1 MRRKTICILAAL
13 GAVLG
18 GGILLGSTVSA
29 SAAELET
36 PDVPVA
42 TAVTSMTGEPDWQNE
57 YGVRRYFDE
66 SGNAVTGEQEI
77 DGVYYLFDY
86 TGVQK
91 TGWRTVNG
99 VRRYYDPETGEMVSG
114 WLTYCDN
121 RYYADEETGKQTGE
135 FQKDGKR
142 YLLDDTYGQQQL
154 GLCTFAD
161 KTTSYYDEDG
171 EVLSGW
177 VTADSGKVYYF
188 DSNYAMQTGWQNIG
202 GEKYYFASDGVMR
215 TGFQD
220 ISGARYYFDADGAMH
235 YGFLNL
241 NGDTYYLNDQGKMV
255 KSWQKLNGQNYYFN
269 ASGVMQ
275 TEWQMIGGKLYYF
288 GYDGAMQKNKEVFC
302 YYDSEHWGNYYL
314 QSDGSGISVVCYRL
328 NQATLKPHYSF
339 VVYNRQT
346 KNHSQWTTY
355 ISNKDKQILQNFINK
370 NFKKGMTREQQL
382 WTTLNWIH
390 TNVEY
395 AYVQNSAWA
404 QITNKSYV
412 DAIFTYRKGQCI
424 QYNAAIASM
433 MAYLGYD
440 VNLVQ
445 GWVGGVGNQ
454 HFWCE
459 VHINGKTYVME
470 TGNEGKNGS
479 WMHFLDPYSD
489 ATEYVQY

>member
-1 MRRKTICILAAL
+1 MRRKTICILAAF

-42 TAVTSMTGEPDWQNE
+42 TAVTSMTGEPGWQNE

-177 VTADSGKVYYF
+177 VTADS
-188 DSNYAMQTGWQNIG
+188 IILH
-202 GEKYYFASDGVMR
+202 R
-215 TGFQD
+215 T
-220 ISGARYYFDADGAMH
+220 A
-235 YGFLNL
+235 
-241 NGDTYYLNDQGKMV
+241 
-255 KSWQKLNGQNYYFN
+255 
-269 ASGVMQ
+269 
-275 TEWQMIGGKLYYF
+275 
-288 GYDGAMQKNKEVFC
+288 
-302 YYDSEHWGNYYL
+302 
-314 QSDGSGISVVCYRL
+314 
-328 NQATLKPHYSF
+328 
-339 VVYNRQT
+339 
-346 KNHSQWTTY
+346 
-355 ISNKDKQILQNFINK
+355 
-370 NFKKGMTREQQL
+370 
-382 WTTLNWIH
+382 
-390 TNVEY
+390 
-395 AYVQNSAWA
+395 
-404 QITNKSYV
+404 
-412 DAIFTYRKGQCI
+412 
-424 QYNAAIASM
+424 
-433 MAYLGYD
+433 
-440 VNLVQ
+440 
-445 GWVGGVGNQ
+445 
-454 HFWCE
+454 
-459 VHINGKTYVME
+459 
-470 TGNEGKNGS
+470 
-479 WMHFLDPYSD
+479 
-489 ATEYVQY
+489 

>member
-42 TAVTSMTGEPDWQNE
+42 TAVTSMTGEPGWQNE

-220 ISGARYYFDADGAMH
+220 ISGAR
-235 YGFLNL
+235 
-241 NGDTYYLNDQGKMV
+241 
-255 KSWQKLNGQNYYFN
+255 
-269 ASGVMQ
+269 
-275 TEWQMIGGKLYYF
+275 
-288 GYDGAMQKNKEVFC
+288 
-302 YYDSEHWGNYYL
+302 
-314 QSDGSGISVVCYRL
+314 
-328 NQATLKPHYSF
+328 
-339 VVYNRQT
+339 
-346 KNHSQWTTY
+346 
-355 ISNKDKQILQNFINK
+355 
-370 NFKKGMTREQQL
+370 
-382 WTTLNWIH
+382 
-390 TNVEY
+390 
-395 AYVQNSAWA
+395 
-404 QITNKSYV
+404 
-412 DAIFTYRKGQCI
+412 
-424 QYNAAIASM
+424 
-433 MAYLGYD
+433 
-440 VNLVQ
+440 
-445 GWVGGVGNQ
+445 
-454 HFWCE
+454 
-459 VHINGKTYVME
+459 
-470 TGNEGKNGS
+470 
-479 WMHFLDPYSD
+479 
-489 ATEYVQY
+489 

>member
-42 TAVTSMTGEPDWQNE
+42 TAVTSMTGEPGWQNE

-202 GEKYYFASDGVMR
+202 GEKYYFASDGVM
-215 TGFQD
+215 
-220 ISGARYYFDADGAMH
+220 
-235 YGFLNL
+235 
-241 NGDTYYLNDQGKMV
+241 
-255 KSWQKLNGQNYYFN
+255 
-269 ASGVMQ
+269 Q

-355 ISNKDKQILQNFINK
+355 ISDKDKQILQNFINK

-395 AYVQNSAWA
+395 AYVQNGAWA

>member
-1 MRRKTICILAAL
+1 
-13 GAVLG
+13 
-18 GGILLGSTVSA
+18 
-29 SAAELET
+29 
-36 PDVPVA
+36 
-42 TAVTSMTGEPDWQNE
+42 
-57 YGVRRYFDE
+57 
-66 SGNAVTGEQEI
+66 
-77 DGVYYLFDY
+77 
-86 TGVQK
+86 
-91 TGWRTVNG
+91 
-99 VRRYYDPETGEMVSG
+99 
-114 WLTYCDN
+114 
-121 RYYADEETGKQTGE
+121 
-135 FQKDGKR
+135 
-142 YLLDDTYGQQQL
+142 
-154 GLCTFAD
+154 
-161 KTTSYYDEDG
+161 
-171 EVLSGW
+171 
-177 VTADSGKVYYF
+177 
-188 DSNYAMQTGWQNIG
+188 
-202 GEKYYFASDGVMR
+202 
-215 TGFQD
+215 
-220 ISGARYYFDADGAMH
+220 MH

-355 ISNKDKQILQNFINK
+355 ISDKDKQILQNFINK

-395 AYVQNSAWA
+395 AYVQNGAWA